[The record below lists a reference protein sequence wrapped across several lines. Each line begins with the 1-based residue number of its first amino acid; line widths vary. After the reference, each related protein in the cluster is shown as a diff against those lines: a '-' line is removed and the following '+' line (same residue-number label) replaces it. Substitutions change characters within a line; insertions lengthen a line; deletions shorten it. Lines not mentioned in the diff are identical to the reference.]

1 MSKIKEEQLN
11 TIRKQQTELQ
21 KVINDIGVLETQKH
35 GLLHQV
41 ATINQAVETTKQ
53 DLEKEYGMV
62 NINLETGEYTD
73 IPKPELATADA

>member
-21 KVINDIGVLETQKH
+21 KVINDIGVLEAQKH

-41 ATINQAVETTKQ
+41 ANINQAVEATKQ